1 MTGTTT
7 VRQYGVGGEILADR
21 RVSLRVWAPDRHTV
35 AVVMDGR
42 ATPLARDGAG
52 WHSGVVDGGPGSRY
66 GFLLDNDTRLYP
78 DPASRSQPDGPH
90 GLSEIIDPSSYAWR
104 DAHWP
109 GISGQGQILYELH
122 TGTFTPEGTWASA
135 ARHLDELAALGITTI
150 QMMPV
155 ADFAGEFGWGYDGVN
170 WFAPTRLYGRP
181 DDLRGFVDAAHAL
194 GLGVILDVVYNHLGP
209 DGNYLSRFAQDY
221 FTDRYHNEWGDAPDF
236 DGPRAGALRELVL
249 ASAEHWIREYHVD
262 GFRLD
267 ATQQIFDSSDDH
279 IVAAL
284 VRRAR
289 AAAGGRQIFIIC
301 ENERQNAQLVA
312 PVARGGHGLDAIYN
326 DDFHHTARVALT
338 GLREAYYADYRGTSQ
353 ELLSAATRGFLFQG
367 QRSVWQKQARGTPAR
382 GLRPRQFVH
391 FLENHDQVANSADGR
406 RLCELSAP
414 GQLRALTALLLLG
427 PATPLLFQGQEF
439 GSTAPF
445 SYFAHHEG
453 ALGRNVRQ
461 GRLEFLSQFTRF
473 RAPEV
478 VARHADPT
486 ARSTFDA
493 CKLQRGPGDRT
504 QRFLQLH
511 ADLIRRRREDAT
523 IAMGADGSVDGATLG
538 DRALAL
544 RFFGPRDNDRLL
556 VVNLGTDLDLASIAE
571 PLVAAPAGMAWS
583 LLWSSEDPAYGGS
596 GTPAWRH
603 DRWPV
608 PGHAAILLGPSQPT
622 SPVPE
627 NG

>member
-1 MTGTTT
+1 MNSTTT
-7 VRQYGVGGEILADR
+7 ERRYGVGGEIVADR

-35 AVVMDGR
+35 AVVMDGH
-42 ATPLARDGAG
+42 ATPLSTPGDG
-52 WHSGVVDGGPGSRY
+52 WYSGVVDGGAGSRY
-66 GFLLDNDTRLYP
+66 GFRLDGDTRLYP

-104 DAHWP
+104 DAGWP
-109 GISGQGQILYELH
+109 GISGNGQILYELH
-122 TGTFTPEGTWASA
+122 TGTFTPEGSWASA
-135 ARHLDELAALGITTI
+135 ARHLHELEALGITTI
-150 QMMPV
+150 QLMPI

-209 DGNYLSRFAQDY
+209 DGNYLSRFAHDY
-221 FTDRYHNEWGDAPDF
+221 FTDRHHNEWGDALDF

-267 ATQQIFDSSDDH
+267 ATQQIFDTSSDH

-289 AAAGGRQIFIIC
+289 AAAGGRQIFISC
-301 ENERQNAQLVA
+301 ENEHQDARFVA

-338 GLREAYYADYRGTSQ
+338 GLREAYYTDYRGTSQ
-353 ELLSAATRGFLFQG
+353 ELLSAAKRGFLFQG
-367 QRSVWQKQARGTPAR
+367 QRSVWQNQVRGTPAPEV
-382 GLRPRQFVH
+382 LPRQFVH
-391 FLENHDQVANSADGR
+391 YLENHDQVANSADGR

-414 GQLRALTALLLLG
+414 GELRALTALLLLG
-427 PATPLLFQGQEF
+427 PGTPLLFQGQES

-445 SYFAHHEG
+445 WYFAHHEG
-453 ALGRNVRQ
+453 ALGQAVRQ
-461 GRLEFLSQFTRF
+461 GRLSFLSQFTRF

-478 VARHADPT
+478 VARFADPT
-486 ARSTFDA
+486 ARASFEA
-493 CKLQRGPGDRT
+493 CRLRREPDDRT
-504 QRFLQLH
+504 ERFRRLH
-511 ADLIRRRREDAT
+511 ADLIRQRREDTT
-523 IAMGADGSVDGATLG
+523 IAMGGDGGVDGATLG
-538 DRALAL
+538 DRTLVL
-544 RFFGPRDNDRLL
+544 RFFGPHDDDRLL
-556 VVNLGTDLDLASIAE
+556 VVNLGTDLDLASAAE
-571 PLVAAPAGMAWS
+571 PLVAPPAGSMWS
-583 LLWSSEDPAYGGS
+583 VLWSSEDPAYGGS
-596 GTPAWRH
+596 GSLPWQP

-608 PGHAAILLGPSQPT
+608 AGHAAILLGPMP
-622 SPVPE
+622 PVPG

>member
-7 VRQYGVGGEILADR
+7 ARQYAVGGEIVADR
-21 RVSLRVWAPDRHTV
+21 RVSLRVWAPDRQTV
-35 AVVMDGR
+35 APVMDGD
-42 ATPLARDGAG
+42 ATVLERDADGWYTGLVAGGA
-52 WHSGVVDGGPGSRY
+52 GSRY
-66 GFLLDNDTRLYP
+66 GFRLDDDPRLYP

-90 GLSEIIDPSSYAWR
+90 GLSEIVDPSSYTWH
-104 DAHWP
+104 DASWP
-109 GISGQGQILYELH
+109 GVSGKGQVLYELH

-135 ARHLDELAALGITTI
+135 TRHLGHLEALGITTI
-150 QMMPV
+150 QLMPV

-194 GLGVILDVVYNHLGP
+194 GLGVILDAVYNHLGP
-209 DGNYLSRFAQDY
+209 DGNYLSRFAHDY
-221 FTDRYHNEWGDAPDF
+221 FTDRYHNEWGDALDF

-249 ASAEHWIREYHVD
+249 ASVEHWIREYHVD

-267 ATQQIFDSSDDH
+267 ATQQIFDASSEH

-289 AAAGGRQIFIIC
+289 AAAGGRQLFIIC
-301 ENERQNAQLVA
+301 ENEHQNAQLVA
-312 PVARGGHGLDAIYN
+312 SVARGGFGLDAIYN

-338 GLREAYYADYRGTSQ
+338 GLREAYYCDYRGTSQ

-367 QRSVWQKQARGTPAR
+367 QRSSWQKQARGTPAYE
-382 GLRPRQFVH
+382 LTPRQFVH

-427 PATPLLFQGQEF
+427 PATPLLFQGQES
-439 GSTAPF
+439 GSTTPF
-445 SYFAHHEG
+445 LYFAHHEG
-453 ALGRNVRQ
+453 ELGRNVRQ
-461 GRLEFLSQFTRF
+461 GRLEFLSQFARF

-478 VARHADPT
+478 VARYADPT
-486 ARSTFDA
+486 ARSTFEA
-493 CKLQRGPGDRT
+493 CKLQRQPADRT

-523 IAMGADGSVDGATLG
+523 IAMGGDGRVDGATLG

-544 RFFGPRDNDRLL
+544 RFLGPRDNDRLL
-556 VVNLGTDLDLASIAE
+556 VVNLGNDLDLASAAE
-571 PLVAAPAGMAWS
+571 PLVAPPAGRTWS

-596 GTPAWRH
+596 GTPVWDH
-603 DRWPV
+603 DRWAV
-608 PGHAAILLGPSQPT
+608 PGHAAILLGPKPSTPR
-622 SPVPE
+622 VPE